1 MLHLP
6 ISQKYLHAH
15 ITYPVHSLDNYLR
28 SLQRKGWH
36 LAERREGEVVGI
48 EVVAEVLQ
56 EVGGVLVEVSH

>member
-1 MLHLP
+1 
-6 ISQKYLHAH
+6 
-15 ITYPVHSLDNYLR
+15 
-28 SLQRKGWH
+28 